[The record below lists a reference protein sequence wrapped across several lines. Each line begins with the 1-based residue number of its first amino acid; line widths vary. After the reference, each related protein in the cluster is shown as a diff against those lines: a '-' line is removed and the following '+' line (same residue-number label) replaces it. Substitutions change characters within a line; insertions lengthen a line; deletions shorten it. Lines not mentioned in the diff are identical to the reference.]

1 MSTLFAEQQALQ
13 AHQFSIPA
21 RLEQGIAYSMQRL
34 PATLGLQDLQ
44 QPAIAERIAALNDRF
59 TKLQDQRA
67 GALRRAHAMLGERY
81 RSVADVVAWAVRV
94 NIPPDTAAW
103 LELCALRNRLTHDYD
118 LEAESAL
125 ELIALIRSSV
135 EVLSG
140 IIRRFEASC
149 RESGLLPASP

>member
-1 MSTLFAEQQALQ
+1 MSTLFAEQQALL
-13 AHQFSIPA
+13 AHQLSILA

-44 QPAIAERIAALNDRF
+44 QPAIADRIAALHDRF
-59 TKLQDQRA
+59 TKPQDQRA
-67 GALRRAHAMLGERY
+67 GALRHAHAMLGERY
-81 RSVADVVAWAVRV
+81 RSLADVVAWAVRV
-94 NIPPDTAAW
+94 NILPDTAAW
-103 LELCALRNRLTHDYD
+103 LELRALRNRLAHDDD

-125 ELIALIRSSV
+125 ELIALIRRSV
-135 EVLSG
+135 GVLSG